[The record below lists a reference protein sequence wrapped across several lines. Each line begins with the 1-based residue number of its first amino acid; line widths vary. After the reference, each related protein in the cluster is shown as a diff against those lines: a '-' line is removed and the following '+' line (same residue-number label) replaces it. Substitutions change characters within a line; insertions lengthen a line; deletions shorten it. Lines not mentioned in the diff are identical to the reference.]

1 MVPVAG
7 VWPAFPVPDDIH
19 DSFHGLLVPGTMRD
33 SLFLLQAVLEQQF
46 HLKPREIMTDT
57 AALGAALARLRP
69 QVVINAAAYTAVDR
83 AETEA
88 AAAARGP
95 PGDRSR
101 SVS

>member
-57 AALGAALARLRP
+57 ADASDLIFGLFWLLG
-69 QVVINAAAYTAVDR
+69 
-83 AETEA
+83 
-88 AAAARGP
+88 
-95 PGDRSR
+95 
-101 SVS
+101 